1 MGVDRTTIK
10 RSAGLVT
17 FGGANLYPESEIG
30 VDYAPDFDDVVAWAY
45 GRVDEC
51 KKDFKIPVKLRLWG
65 AYENLSVL
73 FPAAAMTP
81 VPGTSLCSDATLQ
94 VWAKN
99 GDKVIFQNAFI
110 SKLPDIYIGV
120 DKNVWSADV
129 EFMCLLKTGK
139 APEDAD
145 GYFVRS
151 NASFTDPGPFAKTN
165 FMRRRATLA
174 WGAKTGFTSFEMR
187 EGVQIGFKY
196 DIGYDMSPNWGT
208 DNVYIGQK
216 GLTVELKGIPAG
228 PTLAQS
234 DVLLPGQ
241 AVAHGALLSDI
252 SADLVAT
259 FSGTGSHAVTV
270 KNAGLTKVSEFFD
283 VKKLRSGEH
292 IWRSTTGISAGVAAA
307 VGVVA

>member
-1 MGVDRTTIK
+1 MAV
-10 RSAGLVT
+10 
-17 FGGANLYPESEIG
+17 FGGANLYPQTEI
-30 VDYAPDFDDVVAWAY
+30 AWEHSPDFDKVVAWAY
-45 GRVDEC
+45 GRVDDA
-51 KKDFKIPVKLRLWG
+51 KHDLKIPVKMRLWG

-73 FPAAAMTP
+73 FPAAALTP

-94 VWAKN
+94 LWGKN

-110 SKLPDIYIGV
+110 SKLPDLYIGV
-120 DKNVWSADV
+120 DKDVWAADV

-151 NASFTDPGPFAKTN
+151 NTAFTDPGPFAKTN
-165 FMRRRATLA
+165 FMRRRCTLV
-174 WGAKTGFTSFEMR
+174 WGTKTGFTSFEMR
-187 EGVQIGFKY
+187 EGVNIGFKY
-196 DIGYDMSPNWGT
+196 DVQYDKSGNWGT
-208 DNVYIGQK
+208 DNAFIGDE

-234 DVLLPGQ
+234 DVLVPGQ
-241 AVAHGALLSDI
+241 GVAHGALLSDI

-270 KNAGLTKVSEFFD
+270 KNAGLTKVTEFFD
-283 VKKLRSGEH
+283 IKKLRSGEH
-292 IWRSTTGISAGVAAA
+292 VWRSTTGITAGAAAA